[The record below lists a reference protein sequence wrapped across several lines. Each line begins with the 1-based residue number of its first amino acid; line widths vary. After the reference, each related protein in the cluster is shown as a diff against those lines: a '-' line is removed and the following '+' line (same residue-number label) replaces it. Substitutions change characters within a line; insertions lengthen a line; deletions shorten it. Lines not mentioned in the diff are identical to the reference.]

1 MTSPNIVSDVLDV
14 LTEQSVRNTSS
25 DLSRRYQDTKRIVFQ
40 TDEITYSNV
49 SVIREQQKLLVWK
62 IDRINDVEE
71 LDEGILRTGSILSFL
86 GKVKQYGN
94 RVDTGVS
101 KLKSLSS
108 TLGTQ
113 TDEKERNKIM
123 GQIKTVDGQVIQSI
137 RKMIMYS
144 SLISVS
150 GLIGLDKSITKQMK
164 KQRR

>member
-62 IDRINDVEE
+62 IDRINDVEQ

-94 RVDTGVS
+94 QVDTGVS

-108 TLGTQ
+108 TLGKQ

-123 GQIKTVDGQVIQSI
+123 GQIKTVDSQVIQSI

-164 KQRR
+164 KRRR

>member
-62 IDRINDVEE
+62 IDRINDVEQ

-94 RVDTGVS
+94 QVDTGVS

-108 TLGTQ
+108 TLGKQ

-123 GQIKTVDGQVIQSI
+123 GQIKTVDSQVIQSI

-144 SLISVS
+144 SLILVS

-164 KQRR
+164 KRRR

>member
-62 IDRINDVEE
+62 IDRINDVEQ

-94 RVDTGVS
+94 QVDTGVS

-108 TLGTQ
+108 TLGKQ

-123 GQIKTVDGQVIQSI
+123 GQIKTVDSQVIQTI

-164 KQRR
+164 KRRR